1 MEGKKTFLLYT
12 DMIAVFEELS
22 DEQAG
27 QLIKHIMKYVNDKE
41 PVLTDQLLKV
51 AFAPI
56 KNVLKKDLDVWKK
69 TCERNKENGS
79 KGGRPPKTE
88 TVIEEPKK
96 PSGLI
101 GNPKNPNEPDKMK
114 KIDYAKLNR
123 SNNDIWLN
131 IHEALKDKNYP
142 ALEANLK
149 RLFSLQKY
157 YLDLL
162 NFQNIENAQL
172 KDNMAS
178 VQNSLN
184 DYEKEW
190 ISEVAKRQGIYED
203 LKDRITKTFIEKHY
217 ETKTDRNE
225 I

>member
-1 MEGKKTFLLYT
+1 M
-12 DMIAVFEELS
+12 
-22 DEQAG
+22 
-27 QLIKHIMKYVNDKE
+27 
-41 PVLTDQLLKV
+41 
-51 AFAPI
+51 
-56 KNVLKKDLDVWKK
+56 
-69 TCERNKENGS
+69 
-79 KGGRPPKTE
+79 
-88 TVIEEPKK
+88 
-96 PSGLI
+96 
-101 GNPKNPNEPDKMK
+101 MK

>member
-101 GNPKNPNEPDKMK
+101 GNPKNPNEPDKDK
-114 KIDYAKLNR
+114 DKDKDISINGKETEITNEIFIELSQSSIWINTVCHNHSVEREDVIEHLRRFYWHCLSNDYFKGNPSNAKRHFNNWIIKGNPIPKSKSNSYAKNP
-123 SNNDIWLN
+123 
-131 IHEALKDKNYP
+131 E
-142 ALEANLK
+142 
-149 RLFSLQKY
+149 
-157 YLDLL
+157 
-162 NFQNIENAQL
+162 
-172 KDNMAS
+172 
-178 VQNSLN
+178 
-184 DYEKEW
+184 
-190 ISEVAKRQGIYED
+190 
-203 LKDRITKTFIEKHY
+203 
-217 ETKTDRNE
+217 
-225 I
+225 